1 MEYGE
6 YRQSYQGTCVMDAQR
21 QELLEIY
28 KLHAELADRV
38 SQRREGA
45 NRLYVSLLI
54 GLAVFVVTFLRFG
67 TDSISTEAAMFWAGV
82 LGAVLAASW
91 YVVIRSYRQLNTGK
105 FNALQDL
112 ESHLAY
118 PFFTKEWELL
128 GEGKK
133 RGRYWKLTIVETALP
148 WIFFLLFVGLA
159 IYVGVGQLG

>member
-1 MEYGE
+1 MSD
-6 YRQSYQGTCVMDAQR
+6 QQQ
-21 QELLEIY
+21 QERLEIY

-54 GLAVFVVTFLRFG
+54 GLAVFAAALLRFG
-67 TDSISTEAAMFWAGV
+67 TDGISPDTVLFWAGV

-112 ESHLAY
+112 ERHLAY

-128 GEGKK
+128 GEG
-133 RGRYWKLTIVETALP
+133 RRRSRYWRLTVVETALP
-148 WIFFLLFVGLA
+148 WALFLFFVGLA
-159 IYVGVGQLG
+159 IYAGLRQPG

>member
-1 MEYGE
+1 
-6 YRQSYQGTCVMDAQR
+6 MDDKT

-54 GLAVFVVTFLRFG
+54 GLVLFAAALLRFG
-67 TDSISTEAAMFWAGV
+67 TDGISPDILFWVGVV
-82 LGAVLAASW
+82 LGALLAISW
-91 YVVIRSYRQLNTGK
+91 YIVIRSYRQLNTGK
-105 FNALQDL
+105 FSALQDL

-133 RGRYWKLTIVETALP
+133 RSRYWKLTVVETGSSLDSIPALCWLRDLCRRWP
-148 WIFFLLFVGLA
+148 AGIA
-159 IYVGVGQLG
+159 AC